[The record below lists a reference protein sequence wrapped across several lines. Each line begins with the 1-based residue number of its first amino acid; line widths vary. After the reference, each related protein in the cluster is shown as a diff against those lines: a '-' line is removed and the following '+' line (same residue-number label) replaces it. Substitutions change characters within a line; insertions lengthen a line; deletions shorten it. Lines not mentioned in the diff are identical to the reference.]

1 MSKAY
6 IIGTGPGDEELLT
19 LKAIKAL
26 GECTAVLYDR
36 LVSNNVLNYLSED
49 CEVYYCGKEP
59 GAHYKT
65 QDEINEMIVKLA
77 NEGHLVGR
85 VKGGDPYVFG
95 RGGEEVLALEKE
107 GIDFEVIPGV
117 TSPIA
122 VLNYAGIPITHRGI
136 AQSFHIVT
144 GMTAVEEKINFEALA
159 NETGTLVFMMGLSNL
174 EKIVENLTKYGKN
187 INTPAAVVMR
197 GT

>member
-36 LVSNNVLNYLSED
+36 LVSNNVLNYLSDE

-77 NEGHLVGR
+77 NEGHVVGR

-187 INTPAAVVMR
+187 INTPAAVVM
-197 GT
+197 

>member
-36 LVSNNVLNYLSED
+36 LVSNNVLNYLSEE

-77 NEGHLVGR
+77 NEGHVVGR

-174 EKIVENLTKYGKN
+174 EKIVENLRRYGKD
-187 INTPAAVVMR
+187 IHLSLIHI
-197 GT
+197 